1 MRKEVVLVAAVA
13 AAVGVAVVVSQWKR
27 RRERRWKQTQRILRK
42 FARECATPVPK
53 LWHVTNDLALEMQS
67 GLMACSSVDD
77 DHDQTNLGMLVSYV
91 DPLPTG
97 DEKGLYYGVN
107 LRGENFLILRAR
119 LGGKNESISELQR
132 EEISIPTDVMAASS
146 KELFDYIALRL
157 SVFISTHSEST
168 EDASSNQTK
177 LGFTI
182 SYPVDQVSAS
192 SGAGIKW
199 QSLSVDDTVEFPQP
213 YMSLSIGKELVDEM
227 NQALEKHGVDMRVFA
242 LIDEAIGDLAGGR
255 YYKKETFAAIS
266 LGMGTNAAY
275 VESAQAVP
283 KWGNPSPKSGELVIN
298 MQWGGFTSSHLP
310 ISEFDASLDAE
321 SSNPGSQIFEK
332 LISGMYLGEVVRRVL
347 LKMAKETA
355 LFGETIPSKLAVPYV
370 LRSPDMAAMHQDTS
384 EDHEVVDEKLREI
397 FRITNSTPMAREV
410 VAEVCDIVAER
421 GARLAGA
428 GIVGIIKK
436 LGRIANKRS
445 VVTVEGGLYEHYRVF
460 RNYLHSSVW
469 EMLGNELSDNVII
482 EHSHGGSG
490 AGSLFL
496 AASQTQNADFRAS

>member
-1 MRKEVVLVAAVA
+1 MRKEVVVVVAVAAV
-13 AAVGVAVVVSQWKR
+13 VGAAVVVRQWKR
-27 RRERRWKQTQRILRK
+27 RRERRWRQTQRILRK

-53 LWHVTNDLALEMQS
+53 LWHVVNDLVLEMQS
-67 GLMACSSVDD
+67 GLIASSIGDE
-77 DHDQTNLGMLVSYV
+77 DHDQTNLAMLVSYIN
-91 DPLPTG
+91 PLPTG

-107 LRGENFLILRAR
+107 LRGDNFLILRAR

-132 EEISIPTDVMAASS
+132 EEISIPSDVMAASS
-146 KELFDYIALRL
+146 KELFDFIALRL
-157 SVFISTHSEST
+157 SVFISTHGEST
-168 EDASSNQTK
+168 EDAASTRQRK

-182 SYPVDQVSAS
+182 SYPVDQIADSRGKA
-192 SGAGIKW
+192 IKW
-199 QSLSVDDTVEFPQP
+199 KNLTVDDTV
-213 YMSLSIGKELVDEM
+213 GKELVSDM
-227 NQALEKHGVDMRVFA
+227 NQALEKHGVDMSVFA
-242 LIDEAIGDLAGGR
+242 LVDEAIGDLAGGR
-255 YYKKETFAAIS
+255 YYKKETFAAIT

-275 VESAQAVP
+275 VESAQAV
-283 KWGNPSPKSGELVIN
+283 IN
-298 MQWGGFTSSHLP
+298 MKWGGFASSHLP
-310 ISEFDASLDAE
+310 ITEFDISLDAE

-355 LFGETIPSKLAVPYV
+355 IFGETVPPKLAVHYM

-384 EDHEVVDEKLREI
+384 EDHEVVDEKLKEL
-397 FRITNSTPMAREV
+397 FGITNSTPKVREV

-496 AASQTQNADFRAS
+496 AASQTQNADFPSS

>member
-1 MRKEVVLVAAVA
+1 MRKEVVVVAAVA

-27 RRERRWKQTQRILRK
+27 RRERRWRQTQRILRK

-67 GLMACSSVDD
+67 GLMASSSVDD
-77 DHDQTNLGMLVSYV
+77 DHDLTKLGML
-91 DPLPTG
+91 
-97 DEKGLYYGVN
+97 
-107 LRGENFLILRAR
+107 
-119 LGGKNESISELQR
+119 
-132 EEISIPTDVMAASS
+132 
-146 KELFDYIALRL
+146 ELFDYIALRL

-168 EDASSNQTK
+168 EDASSNQRK

-182 SYPVDQVSAS
+182 SFPVDQVSAS
-192 SGAGIKW
+192 SGTGIKW
-199 QSLSVDDTVEFPQP
+199 KSLSVDDTVEFPQP
-213 YMSLSIGKELVDEM
+213 FMSLSVGKELVDEM
-227 NQALEKHGVDMRVFA
+227 NQALEKHGVDMRVLA
-242 LIDEAIGDLAGGR
+242 LVDEAIGDLAGGR

-275 VESAQAVP
+275 IESAQAVP
-283 KWGNPSPKSGELVIN
+283 KWDNPSPKSGEL
-298 MQWGGFTSSHLP
+298 
-310 ISEFDASLDAE
+310 
-321 SSNPGSQIFEK
+321 IFEK

-397 FRITNSTPMAREV
+397 FRITNSTPMVREV

-428 GIVGIIKK
+428 GIVGIIKN

-496 AASQTQNADFRAS
+496 AASQTQNADFSTQSADFRAS